1 MRSKE
6 NTRTQGLPVDLAV
19 ENEKFRKGHFLI
31 EVEIDLFQG
40 GTHVNP
46 SHSFTCF
53 FQENVGPNLLQ
64 CTTQKQEYERNRCG
78 VAM

>member
-1 MRSKE
+1 MKSKE
-6 NTRTQGLPVDLAV
+6 NTHTQGLPIDLAV

-46 SHSFTCF
+46 SHSVRRL

-64 CTTQKQEYERNRCG
+64 STTQNQKYEGFRCG